1 MKLALKIALWW
12 APVLYLKGVGGT
24 SRSLAGGV
32 GFSQPPNQRN
42 IRRTCWWI
50 SRKAC
55 SDTECGKNNSI
66 GDPRTPST
74 PSVHWW
80 NSGTSWKKSSKKTTF
95 CKRPAGGGFVIFLWG
110 ESESVLVV
118 GSFDDTSFFVV
129 VLVKDLEANWRILDL
144 FHDVLMNYIYSEISL
159 PTSIFHVGTSL
170 NPLLPGCIQRCGRW
184 MQHVWM
190 SPSPRCQKIRTKKA
204 SDAKN
209 ASQRELSFAD
219 YHWPRGLGGVSS

>member
-32 GFSQPPNQRN
+32 GFSQPRNQRN

-118 GSFDDTSFFVV
+118 GNFDDTSFFVV

-144 FHDVLMNYIYSEISL
+144 FHDVLMNYIVKFPCQRAYFMWVHPSIPYSRVASSDVEDGCNMFECLQARDVKKSEPKKVRTRKMRVKENYLSL
-159 PTSIFHVGTSL
+159 TTI
-170 NPLLPGCIQRCGRW
+170 
-184 MQHVWM
+184 
-190 SPSPRCQKIRTKKA
+190 
-204 SDAKN
+204 
-209 ASQRELSFAD
+209 
-219 YHWPRGLGGVSS
+219 GLGV